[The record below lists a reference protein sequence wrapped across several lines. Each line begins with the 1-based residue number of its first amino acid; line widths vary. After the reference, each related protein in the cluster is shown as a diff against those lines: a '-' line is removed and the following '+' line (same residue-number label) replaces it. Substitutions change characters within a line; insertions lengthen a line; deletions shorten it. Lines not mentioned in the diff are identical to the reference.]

1 MMNSFIAEMSD
12 KKRNHLTFVIE
23 YLFILFYL
31 PHNDYKKYKPK
42 KKQKKKKKWRGD
54 LAETVGAY
62 QRLVLLEV
70 RAKAV

>member
-1 MMNSFIAEMSD
+1 MITKNICQ
-12 KKRNHLTFVIE
+12 KKIE
-23 YLFILFYL
+23 
-31 PHNDYKKYKPK
+31 
-42 KKQKKKKKWRGD
+42 KKKKWRGD

>member
-1 MMNSFIAEMSD
+1 MITKNISQ
-12 KKRNHLTFVIE
+12 
-23 YLFILFYL
+23 
-31 PHNDYKKYKPK
+31 K
-42 KKQKKKKKWRGD
+42 KKIEKKKKWRGD